1 MLRKINLFI
10 VIGFMF
16 CAAASARAQ
25 NVRAQIPFDFYVN
38 NQKLPAGDYS
48 ISRVSELNSD
58 LLQVRK
64 RDGTAQSLIAV
75 MRTDTPLGSKQNV
88 LVFNRYG
95 DRYFFSQI
103 RVPWVINAEVRKSKI
118 EIQLA
123 KKAAEMKRQN
133 VALNSGKQ

>member
-1 MLRKINLFI
+1 MLRKIYLFI

-25 NVRAQIPFDFYVN
+25 SIRAHIPFDFYVN

-48 ISRVSELNSD
+48 ISRVSEFNPD
-58 LLQVRK
+58 LLQVQK
-64 RDGTAQSLIAV
+64 RDGTAQSLIWV
-75 MRTDTPLGSKQNV
+75 VRTEKPLRSKQNL

-95 DRYFFSQI
+95 ENYFFSQI
-103 RVPWVINAEVRKSKI
+103 RVPSVVNAELRKSRT

-123 KKAAEMKRQN
+123 KSAAEMKRQT

>member
-25 NVRAQIPFDFYVN
+25 SIRAQIPFDFYVN
-38 NQKLPAGDYS
+38 NQKLPAGDYT
-48 ISRVSELNSD
+48 ISRVSELNPD

-64 RDGTAQSLIAV
+64 RDGSAQSLIWVV
-75 MRTDTPLGSKQNV
+75 MTSTPLSSKENE

-103 RVPWVINAEVRKSKI
+103 RVPSVISAELRKSKV
-118 EIQLA
+118 EIRLA
-123 KKAAEMKRQN
+123 KGAAQIKRQS
-133 VALNSGKQ
+133 VALNSAKQ